1 MTENLAHRADP
12 AAPVADAATA
22 DARVD
27 TATEAPPVGAPAFGG
42 QDGGT
47 GQRQLVVKSLI
58 AVNVLVAV
66 VGLVMIAVADGLD
79 AYGAMVDGISKLH
92 EWGEMD
98 GRAVDRGQVWRLVT
112 SMFVHYGL
120 LHLAVNMVML
130 GLAGWKLEPLL
141 GSRRFLGTY
150 LLSGFAASV
159 ATYLFS
165 HDALTA
171 GASGAT
177 FGTFAALFVVCLRLR
192 LPKLLPSILVLV
204 GVVATFAIPGMA
216 VAAHVAGL
224 IVGATV
230 AAGYAYPS
238 GARRGDVQRAV
249 PLATFAVLLVVV
261 AAAALLG

>member
-1 MTENLAHRADP
+1 MTENLAHRTDP
-12 AAPVADAATA
+12 DPVAVADHAT
-22 DARVD
+22 V
-27 TATEAPPVGAPAFGG
+27 TPIATTSHGVASLGAPAFGG

-47 GQRQLVVKSLI
+47 GRRRLVVMAII
-58 AVNVLVAV
+58 AVNTLVAL
-66 VGLVMIAVADGLD
+66 VGLVMMGIDGGLD

-98 GRAVDRGQVWRLVT
+98 GRAVDDGEVWRLGT

-120 LHLAVNMVML
+120 GHLAVNMLML
-130 GLAGWKLEPLL
+130 GLAGWKLEPIL
-141 GSRRFLGTY
+141 GSRRFLGLY
-150 LLSGFAASV
+150 LLSGFAAAV

-192 LPKLLPSILVLV
+192 LPRVLPSVLVLV
-204 GVVATFAIPGMA
+204 GVVTTFAIPGMA

-224 IVGATV
+224 LVGAGV

-238 GARRGDVQRAV
+238 GARRTTVQRAV
-249 PLATFAVLLVVV
+249 PPVTLGLLVVV
-261 AAAALLG
+261 AVAAALL

>member
-1 MTENLAHRADP
+1 MTENLAHRTDP
-12 AAPVADAATA
+12 DPVAHTAAAPDGTPL
-22 DARVD
+22 
-27 TATEAPPVGAPAFGG
+27 TGAPAFGG
-42 QDGGT
+42 ADGGT
-47 GQRQLVVKSLI
+47 GQRRLVVKAII
-58 AVNVLVAV
+58 AVNAVVAL
-66 VGLVMIAVADGLD
+66 VGLVMMGVDGGLD
-79 AYGAMVDGISKLH
+79 AYGAMVDGISRLH

-98 GRAVDRGQVWRLVT
+98 GRAVDDGEVWRLGS

-120 LHLAVNMVML
+120 GHLAVNMLML

-141 GSRRFLGTY
+141 GSRRFLGLY

-177 FGTFAALFVVCLRLR
+177 FGTFAALFVVCRRLR
-192 LPKLLPSILVLV
+192 LPTLLPTVLVLV
-204 GVVATFAIPGMA
+204 GVVTTFAIPGMA

-224 IVGATV
+224 LVGAGV

-238 GARRGDVQRAV
+238 GARRATTQRAV
-249 PLATFAVLLVVV
+249 PLATLAVLVVV
-261 AAAALLG
+261 AAAAALL